1 MSSSFLPPEAFGEL
15 NDGINEVLFTAEEIA
30 AKVQQLG
37 QAITHDYNG
46 RYPLVV
52 GVLKGVLP
60 FMADLLR
67 AITIPVE
74 IDFLA
79 IASYSAETRERG
91 LVRLEK
97 DLEESIKDRH
107 VLFVED
113 MIDTGLTLNYLL
125 RNLHAREPASVE
137 VCALFNKPR
146 RRLIDLPIKYK
157 GFDLPDRFVV
167 GYGLDYRGKYRNLP
181 FVGLLRPE
189 VFQPK
194 NNKGRKLEK

>member
-1 MSSSFLPPEAFGEL
+1 MTTSLPPEAFGEL
-15 NDGINEVLFTAEEIA
+15 NEGISKVLFSAEQIA
-30 AKVQQLG
+30 EKVAELG
-37 QAITHDYNG
+37 QQVSVDYNG
-46 RYPLVV
+46 RYPLLV
-52 GVLKGVLP
+52 GVLNGVVP

-74 IDFLA
+74 VDYLA
-79 IASYSAETRERG
+79 IASYSTETRKRG

-97 DLEESIKDRH
+97 DLDETIKDRH

-125 RNLHAREPASVE
+125 QNLRAREPASIQ
-137 VCALFNKPR
+137 VCALFDKSR
-146 RRLIDLPIKYK
+146 RRLINLPIKYK

-181 FVGLLRPE
+181 FVGLLKPE
-189 VFQPK
+189 IFQP
-194 NNKGRKLEK
+194 NNSK

>member
-1 MSSSFLPPEAFGEL
+1 MNFSLPPEAFGEL
-15 NDGINEVLFTAEEIA
+15 NNGISEVLYSAEEIA

-37 QAITHDYNG
+37 EAISHDYNG
-46 RYPLVV
+46 RYPLVI

-79 IASYSAETRERG
+79 ITSYSSETRDRG

-97 DLEESIKDRH
+97 DLEESIEDRH
-107 VLFVED
+107 ILFVED

-125 RNLHAREPASVE
+125 RNLRAREPASVE

-157 GFDLPDRFVV
+157 GFDLPDKFVV

-181 FVGLLRPE
+181 FVGSLRPE
-189 VFQPK
+189 IFHPE
-194 NNKGRKLEK
+194 NNHGGQLGK

>member
-1 MSSSFLPPEAFGEL
+1 MTISLPPEAFGEL
-15 NDGINEVLFTAEEIA
+15 NEGISKVLFSAEQIA
-30 AKVQQLG
+30 EKVTELG
-37 QAITHDYNG
+37 QQVSVDYNG
-46 RYPLVV
+46 RYPLLV
-52 GVLKGVLP
+52 GVLNGVVP

-74 IDFLA
+74 VDYLA
-79 IASYSAETRERG
+79 IASYSTETRKRG

-97 DLEESIKDRH
+97 DLDETIKDRH

-125 RNLHAREPASVE
+125 QNLRAREPASIQ
-137 VCALFNKPR
+137 VCALFDKSR
-146 RRLIDLPIKYK
+146 RRLINLPIKYK

-181 FVGLLRPE
+181 FVGLLKPE
-189 VFQPK
+189 IFQP
-194 NNKGRKLEK
+194 NNSK

>member
-1 MSSSFLPPEAFGEL
+1 MNRFLPPEAFVEL
-15 NDGINEVLFTAEEIA
+15 NDGIGEVLFSADEIA
-30 AKVQQLG
+30 TKVHEMG
-37 QAITHDYNG
+37 QAISLDYNG
-46 RYPLVV
+46 RFPLIV
-52 GVLKGVLP
+52 GVLKGVVP

-125 RNLHAREPASVE
+125 RNLRAREPASVE

-146 RRLIDLPIKYK
+146 RRLIDMPVKYK

-181 FVGLLRPE
+181 FVGLLKPE

-194 NNKGRKLEK
+194 NNNTG